1 MATIKISIDE
11 IESHLAQNDS
21 IRITSFS
28 WGQNGYRSEPDIE
41 WEMDGD
47 VPDLEFDDDD
57 FVESEVHNDLKRE
70 YEALEK
76 ELTDTQIKLDEVQ
89 DKFVELSTK
98 YQELVEQTKSLSE
111 QLSKPFWKFW

>member
-11 IESHLAQNDS
+11 IESHLAQNNS
-21 IRITSFS
+21 IRVTSFS

-47 VPDLEFDDDD
+47 IPDLEYDDDD

-76 ELTDTQIKLDEVQ
+76 ELTDTQN
-89 DKFVELSTK
+89 KFAELSTK
-98 YQELVEQTKSLSE
+98 YQELVDQTKSLSE